1 MRILW
6 SLQTDC
12 EDGGNLWKLE
22 KQGHF
27 LILYT
32 TEAQTS
38 QGLVVRH
45 GHLLAHRG
53 MVFP

>member
-6 SLQTDC
+6 SLRTDC
-12 EDGGNLWKLE
+12 EDPWKLE

-32 TEAQTS
+32 TEAHTR

-45 GHLLAHRG
+45 GHLLAHHG